1 MAKYAKM
8 AVEVIDLDKV
18 EMPEVKKEE
27 PKKPK
32 SKKEVGI
39 YCQSSCPH
47 CGFSNT
53 RLGMPG
59 ETQFFHCSACGDAV
73 GAILR

>member
-27 PKKPK
+27 PKKKVIMGSATCPKCNFIMK
-32 SKKEVGI
+32 SKGVLGEYIFIHCYSCDAPIAVI
-39 YCQSSCPH
+39 LQS
-47 CGFSNT
+47 
-53 RLGMPG
+53 
-59 ETQFFHCSACGDAV
+59 
-73 GAILR
+73 

>member
-27 PKKPK
+27 PKRKIGLCSGTCPK
-32 SKKEVGI
+32 
-39 YCQSSCPH
+39 
-47 CGFSNT
+47 CGFIMKLKGT
-53 RLGMPG
+53 PG
-59 ETQFFHCSACGDAV
+59 EYTFVHCYSCSSPVAV
-73 GAILR
+73 PLS